1 MIFDRKKALYNFA
14 WIISFQFIGFCL
26 GQITKTNMDWYNSI
40 VKSSL
45 TPPGFVFSVTWT
57 VLYIILALVGKSLWD
72 KKQEKQV
79 KPLLTLFLIQ
89 MILNWIWTPIFFA
102 MHMTGLSSLIILIMI
117 IINCYIMVNSLSKY
131 QRITYAMIPY
141 FLWLIFATYLNLVI
155 WLENY

>member
-14 WIISFQFIGFCL
+14 WIILFQCIGFCL
-26 GQITKTNMDWYNSI
+26 GQITKINMDWYNSI

-57 VLYIILALVGKSLWD
+57 VLYIILALVGKFLWD

-117 IINCYIMVNSLSKY
+117 IINGYIMVNSLNKY
-131 QRITYAMIPY
+131 HRITYAMIPY

-155 WLENY
+155 WFENY